1 MLLLL
6 FRQERAEYQKSAKR
20 TAVERAA
27 RLQAQLD
34 KQAAEAADVAD
45 GKTPTSQDD
54 KTSEMAKELERTAP
68 TPSLKIQ
75 LGLLLVSKGEDFIK
89 RILKGFTAPREHYFH
104 RCFTPYFRARAKT
117 DFYTH

>member
-6 FRQERAEYQKSAKR
+6 LRQERAEYQKSAKR

-45 GKTPTSQDD
+45 GKTPTAQDD
-54 KTSEMAKELERTAP
+54 KTSEMAKELEEALQTAADA
-68 TPSLKIQ
+68 TAMA
-75 LGLLLVSKGEDFIK
+75 VS
-89 RILKGFTAPREHYFH
+89 H
-104 RCFTPYFRARAKT
+104 RLCS
-117 DFYTH
+117 

>member
-1 MLLLL
+1 MFRVALL

-45 GKTPTSQDD
+45 GKTPTAQDD
-54 KTSEMAKELERTAP
+54 KTSEMAKELEEALQTAADA
-68 TPSLKIQ
+68 TAMA
-75 LGLLLVSKGEDFIK
+75 VS
-89 RILKGFTAPREHYFH
+89 H
-104 RCFTPYFRARAKT
+104 RLCS
-117 DFYTH
+117 